1 MIIMTGDLITL
12 TRLWVVCDIIK
23 LLLFHCLPLTMSVFL
38 QHNNCP
44 AICKSACLTFINFI
58 THPRCLWKNA
68 WQGYFSSQYHGVE
81 QWLPLLFN
89 IIQSHKYPLDICE
102 YAFLVLLKFI
112 IALQIQ

>member
-12 TRLWVVCDIIK
+12 TRFWVFCDIIK

-68 WQGYFSSQYHGVE
+68 WQGYFPVNIKGLNNGCQYCSTSFSLTNIHLIFVST
-81 QWLPLLFN
+81 LF
-89 IIQSHKYPLDICE
+89 SY
-102 YAFLVLLKFI
+102 FLKVI
-112 IALQIQ
+112 IAL